1 MEVFLAVQC
10 LLILFSVLLN
20 SIHFLS
26 WIGMQK
32 KCKPVKLLK
41 TLQSGVL
48 LLMTVTVFP
57 LEVHALNNAQAK
69 QTAIA
74 GNY

>member
-1 MEVFLAVQC
+1 MEFYLGIQS
-10 LLILFSVLLN
+10 LLLFCSILSN
-20 SIHFLS
+20 SIHLLP
-26 WIGMQK
+26 WISVK
-32 KCKPVKLLK
+32 KACKPVKLLK

-57 LEVHALNNAQAK
+57 LEMHALNNEHVIK
-69 QTAIA
+69 TSIA

>member
-1 MEVFLAVQC
+1 MK
-10 LLILFSVLLN
+10 
-20 SIHFLS
+20 
-26 WIGMQK
+26 K

-41 TLQSGVL
+41 TLQYGVL

-57 LEVHALNNAQAK
+57 LEVHALSTAHAK

>member
-1 MEVFLAVQC
+1 MK
-10 LLILFSVLLN
+10 
-20 SIHFLS
+20 
-26 WIGMQK
+26 K
-32 KCKPVKLLK
+32 KCMPVKLLK
-41 TLQSGVL
+41 TLQAGVL

-57 LEVHALNNAQAK
+57 LEVHALNNEHAE